1 MAELGR
7 AERALHNAGDMA
19 EQPLQG
25 VLVSVDPDYDTPEA
39 LGRYA
44 QAFSPRVLGIWG
56 EREDLVVLTQQVNVA
71 FAKVPMPLSQSAR
84 ADASGYTVDH
94 TGNLVIINP
103 RGHYHGFIKMPHE
116 SETIR
121 LTYQTLAARF

>member
-19 EQPLQG
+19 EHPLQG
-25 VLVSVDPDYDTPEA
+25 VLVSVDPDYDRPEG
-39 LGRYA
+39 LGKYA
-44 QAFSPRVLGIWG
+44 QAFSPRFLGIWG
-56 EREDLVVLTQQVNVA
+56 EREDLVALTQQVNVA
-71 FAKVPMPLSQSAR
+71 FAKVPRPMPQRTS
-84 ADASGYTVDH
+84 DTVPGYTVDH

-103 RGHYHGFIKMPHE
+103 RGHYHGFIKLPHK